1 MKEDMVFC
9 ITGVDYNEMRDLEKH
24 GVKTFELVC
33 ADHICI
39 AQQIKKGA
47 TLFIANLSKQDIRP
61 GVEGIAAKVTDVK
74 VDYWR
79 TVPREFD
86 EKELLTARIQV
97 HYLDEGRITKSKDNG
112 PGKGMKVSFETHVLV
127 G

>member
-1 MKEDMVFC
+1 MKEEMVFC
-9 ITGVDYNEMRDLEKH
+9 ITGIDYNEIRDLEKH

-33 ADHICI
+33 ADHIAI
-39 AQQIKKGA
+39 AQQLKKGA
-47 TLFIANLSKQDIRP
+47 NIFIVNLSKQDVRP
-61 GVEGIAAKVTDVK
+61 GVEGIAAKVTDIK

-86 EKELLTARIQV
+86 EKELLTARIQTK
-97 HYLDEGRITKSKDNG
+97 YLDEGRIIKEKDFG
-112 PGKGMKVSFETHVLV
+112 PGKGIRVSYETHVLV